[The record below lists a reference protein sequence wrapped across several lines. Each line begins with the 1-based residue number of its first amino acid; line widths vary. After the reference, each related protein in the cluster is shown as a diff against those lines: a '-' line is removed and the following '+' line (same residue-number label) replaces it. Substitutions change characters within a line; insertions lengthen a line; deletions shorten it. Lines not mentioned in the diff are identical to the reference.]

1 MSERPTLYF
10 DLGSPYAYLA
20 VERAA
25 TVLGVQ
31 PQLEPVLLGAIFAR
45 RGSGSWSQ
53 TDERDERIAEI
64 ERRAARYGLPAMAWP
79 PGWPGDG
86 LRAMR
91 ACTWAKLQGAIDA
104 FATTAFRRTF
114 VEGRAVTSV
123 GALAEI
129 AQLAGL
135 DHERMQRD
143 IELPFVKDAL
153 KAATAAAWDAGVR
166 GIPSLRIGSHVVYG
180 DDRLSEAAAL
190 LGTGPR

>member
-1 MSERPTLYF
+1 MPEGPTLYF

-25 TVLGVQ
+25 TLLGVQ
-31 PQLEPVLLGAIFAR
+31 PHLEPVLLGGIFAW
-45 RGSGSWSQ
+45 RGWGSWSQ
-53 TDERDERIAEI
+53 TDERDDRVADI
-64 ERRAARYGLPAMAWP
+64 ERRAADHGLPPMAWP

-91 ACTWAKLQGAIDA
+91 ACTWAKMQGAVEA
-104 FATTAFRRTF
+104 FAITAFRRSF
-114 VEGRAVTSV
+114 VEGHDVTSV

-135 DHERMQRD
+135 DHEQMKRE

-166 GIPSLRIGSHVVYG
+166 GIPSLRVGPYIVYG
-180 DDRLSEAAAL
+180 DDRLPEAAAL
-190 LGTGPR
+190 LGTRAR